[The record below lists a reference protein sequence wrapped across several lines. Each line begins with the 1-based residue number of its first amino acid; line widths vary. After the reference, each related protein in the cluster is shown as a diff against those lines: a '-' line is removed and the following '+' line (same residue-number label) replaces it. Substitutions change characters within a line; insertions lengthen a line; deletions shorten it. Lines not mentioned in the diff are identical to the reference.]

1 MDTDPETVVMEKT
14 DTPRED
20 SMSKKSNMTDELL
33 ELLKEEEAAEE
44 KKTGKED
51 TSGAS
56 RGRRASRLR
65 RLSGK
70 KIRASSAR
78 AERREKRRRML
89 KIAGGLL
96 LLLCVVLLGTLYIR
110 YAPTKE
116 RMDAK
121 EYFISRMSSGEERAE
136 LLEDELAVV
145 LQDHVESGKAI
156 LKDDA
161 LYLDYGI
168 VRSQLNSRFFWDSGE
183 RLMIYTTALET
194 YEIPLD
200 SSEYTIDGSTQSWS
214 RKILLG
220 RGSTVYVDAG
230 FLQQYTNMEYT
241 VSPETYHAYI
251 QNEWGTFLE
260 AEVKRDT
267 QIRYVGGVKGLIL
280 TDVKRGDRLRIL
292 EQMDKWSQVITSDGF
307 IGYVQNSKLREVKE
321 TTVTREF
328 EEPVYSS
335 LTQERLI
342 NLVWHNVD
350 SQEGNAYLEAD
361 TEGMTGVNV
370 ISPTWFRIIDNSG
383 AIESIASAEYVR
395 KAHKMGLEVWGLVDN
410 FTYSFSTTEL
420 LNSTQARRALVG
432 NLIGEAL
439 KVSMDGINVDLEAIT
454 QDGGYGYVQFVREL
468 SIACRRNGLVLSV
481 DVPVPAEFNRYYDRK
496 ELGTVADYV
505 IIMGY
510 DEHYV
515 GSDAGSV
522 ASLPFEE
529 NGIRSTL
536 EDVPAEK
543 IISGV
548 PFYTR
553 LWYTQ
558 TDDSGSSVWSEAYGM
573 GTIAKTLETYG
584 VETQWDAETSQ
595 KYAEWVLEDGIL
607 CQIWVEDNESL
618 SLKAG
623 LVKTYDLGG
632 IAAWKLGF
640 ENDSVWETLSENIGQ
655 ESAGVPAQTETET
668 ETETQKETQKEA
680 EPAEEK
686 DAQEEAEALTEH

>member
-1 MDTDPETVVMEKT
+1 
-14 DTPRED
+14 
-20 SMSKKSNMTDELL
+20 MSKKNKMTDELL
-33 ELLKEEEAAEE
+33 ELLREEEAAEAE
-44 KKTGKED
+44 KSGRKDASGKEE
-51 TSGAS
+51 TSGAGR
-56 RGRRASRLR
+56 RGRPSRLR
-65 RLSGK
+65 RLTGK
-70 KIRASSAR
+70 RISASPAR
-78 AERREKRRRML
+78 TERREKRKRML
-89 KIAGGLL
+89 RIAGGFL
-96 LLLCVVLLGTLYIR
+96 LLLCAVLLGSFYIR
-110 YAPTKE
+110 FAPTKE

-121 EYFISRMSSGEERAE
+121 EYFISRMSSGEESAE
-136 LLEDELAVV
+136 LADDELAVV
-145 LQDHVESGKAI
+145 LQDHIESGKAI
-156 LKDDA
+156 LKDGA
-161 LYLDYGI
+161 LYIDYGI
-168 VRSQLNSRFFWDSGE
+168 VRSSLNSRFFWDSGQ
-183 RLMIYTTALET
+183 RVMIYTTALET

-200 SSEYTIDGSTQSWS
+200 SDEYTIDGSAQSWE

-220 RGSTVYVDAG
+220 RGSTVYMDAA

-241 VSPETYHAYI
+241 VSPETYHAYV

-267 QIRYVGGVKGLIL
+267 QVRYVGGVKGLIL
-280 TDVKRGDRLRIL
+280 TDVKRGDKLRIL
-292 EQMDKWSQVITSDGF
+292 EQMDKWSHVITADGF

-328 EEPVYSS
+328 AEPEYSS
-335 LTQERLI
+335 LTEDRLI

-350 SQEGNAYLEAD
+350 SQEGNSYLESD

-370 ISPTWFRIIDNSG
+370 ISPTWFRIKDSSG

-420 LNSTQARRALVG
+420 LNSTEARRALVG

-454 QDGGYGYVQFVREL
+454 EDGGYGYVQFVREL
-468 SIACRRNGLVLSV
+468 SIACRRNGLILSV
-481 DVPVPAEFNRYYDRK
+481 DVPVPLDFNWYYDRK

-529 NGIRSTL
+529 NGIRNTL
-536 EDVPAEK
+536 DVVPAEK

-558 TDDSGSSVWSEAYGM
+558 TDDGGTSVWSEAYGM

-584 VETQWDAETSQ
+584 VVTEWDEETSQ
-595 KYAEWVLEDGIL
+595 KYAEWVLDDGIL

-618 SLKAG
+618 ALKAG
-623 LVKTYDLGG
+623 LVKNYGLGG

-640 ENDSVWETLSENIGQ
+640 ENSSVWATLSENIGQ
-655 ESAGVPAQTETET
+655 EINAAPAETEA
-668 ETETQKETQKEA
+668 ETQKEPKPAAQTDA
-680 EPAEEK
+680 E
-686 DAQEEAEALTEH
+686 QEAEALTEH

>member
-1 MDTDPETVVMEKT
+1 
-14 DTPRED
+14 
-20 SMSKKSNMTDELL
+20 MSKKSKMTDELL
-33 ELLKEEEAAEE
+33 ELLKEEEAAEAE
-44 KKTGKED
+44 KSRKEN
-51 TSGAS
+51 TSRNEEAPGT
-56 RGRRASRLR
+56 GRRRRTSRLQ
-65 RLSGK
+65 RLTGK
-70 KIRASSAR
+70 KISASSAR
-78 AERREKRRRML
+78 TERREKRKRML
-89 KIAGGLL
+89 RIAGGFL
-96 LLLCVVLLGTLYIR
+96 LLLCVVLLGSFYIR
-110 YAPTKE
+110 FAPTRE

-121 EYFISRMSSGEERAE
+121 EYFISRMSSGEESAE
-136 LLEDELAVV
+136 LADDELAVV

-161 LYLDYGI
+161 LYIDYGI
-168 VRSQLNSRFFWDSGE
+168 IRSRLNSRFFWDSGQ
-183 RLMIYTTALET
+183 RVMIYTTALET

-200 SSEYTIDGSTQSWS
+200 SDEYTIDGSTQSWE

-220 RGSTVYVDAG
+220 RGNTVYMDAA

-241 VSPETYHAYI
+241 VSPETYHAYV

-267 QIRYVGGVKGLIL
+267 QVRYVGGVKGLIL
-280 TDVKRGDRLRIL
+280 TDVKRGDKLRVL
-292 EQMDKWSQVITSDGF
+292 EQMNKWSHVITADGF

-328 EEPVYSS
+328 AEPEYSS
-335 LTQERLI
+335 LTEDRLI
-342 NLVWHNVD
+342 NLVWHTVD
-350 SQEGNAYLEAD
+350 SQESNSYLEAD
-361 TEGMTGVNV
+361 TKAMTGVNV
-370 ISPTWFRIIDNSG
+370 ISPTWFRIKDSSG
-383 AIESIASAEYVR
+383 AIESLASAEYVR

-420 LNSTQARRALVG
+420 LNSTEARRALAG

-454 QDGGYGYVQFVREL
+454 EDGGYGYVQFVREL

-481 DVPVPAEFNRYYDRK
+481 DVPVPAEFNWYYDRK

-515 GSDAGSV
+515 GSEAGSV

-529 NGIRSTL
+529 NGIRNTL
-536 EDVPAEK
+536 DLVPAEK

-558 TDDSGSSVWSEAYGM
+558 TDDSGTSVWSEAYGM

-584 VETQWDAETSQ
+584 VVTEWNEETSQ
-595 KYAEWVLEDGIL
+595 KYAEWVLDDGIL

-618 SLKAG
+618 ALKAG
-623 LVKTYDLGG
+623 LVKNYGLGG

-640 ENDSVWETLSENIGQ
+640 ENSSVWSTLSENIGQ
-655 ESAGVPAQTETET
+655 EISPAPEETEAETQRETGPAAQTD
-668 ETETQKETQKEA
+668 A
-680 EPAEEK
+680 E
-686 DAQEEAEALTEH
+686 QEAEALTEH

>member
-1 MDTDPETVVMEKT
+1 
-14 DTPRED
+14 
-20 SMSKKSNMTDELL
+20 MSKKSKMTDELL
-33 ELLKEEEAAEE
+33 ELLREEEAAEE
-44 KKTGKED
+44 RRSGKEENGSKGTGGDGPGSKGTGAGDPGTED
-51 TSGAS
+51 T
-56 RGRRASRLR
+56 GRRTSRRR

-70 KIRASSAR
+70 KIRLSSSR
-78 AERREKRRRML
+78 AGRREKRKRILR
-89 KIAGGLL
+89 IAGGIL
-96 LLLCVVLLGTLYIR
+96 LLLCAVLLGSIYIR
-110 YAPTKE
+110 FAPTKE

-121 EYFISRMSSGEERAE
+121 EYFISRMSAGGETVE
-136 LLEDELAVV
+136 LADDELAVV

-156 LKDDA
+156 LQDDA
-161 LYLDYGI
+161 LYLNYDMI
-168 VRSQLNSRFFWDSGE
+168 RSSLNSRFFWDSAQ
-183 RLMIYTTALET
+183 RVMLYTTALET

-200 SSEYTIDGSTQSWS
+200 SDSYTIDGSARSWQ
-214 RKILLG
+214 RKILIG
-220 RGSTVYVDAG
+220 RGSTVYMDAEY
-230 FLQQYTNMEYT
+230 LQQYTNMEYT
-241 VSPETYHAYI
+241 VEPETYHAYV

-280 TDVKRGDRLRIL
+280 TDVKRGDTLRIL
-292 EQMDKWSQVITSDGF
+292 EQMNKWSRVITADGF

-328 EEPVYSS
+328 EEPEYSS
-335 LTQERLI
+335 LTEDRLI
-342 NLVWHNVD
+342 NLVWHAVD
-350 SQEGNAYLEAD
+350 SQEGNSYLESD

-370 ISPTWFRIIDNSG
+370 ISPTWFRIKDSSG
-383 AIESIASAEYVR
+383 AIESIASADYVR

-410 FTYSFSTTEL
+410 FSYSFSTTEL
-420 LNSTQARRALVG
+420 LNSTEARRTLAG

-439 KVSMDGINVDLEAIT
+439 KVSLDGINVDLEAIT
-454 QDGGYGYVQFVREL
+454 EDGGYGYVQFIREL
-468 SIACRRNGLVLSV
+468 SIACRRNGLILSV
-481 DVPVPAEFNRYYDRK
+481 DVPVPAEFNWYYDRK

-529 NGIRSTL
+529 NGIKNTL
-536 EDVPAEK
+536 ELVPAEK

-558 TDDSGSSVWSEAYGM
+558 TDESGTSVWSEAYGM

-584 VETQWDAETSQ
+584 VETEWDEETSQ
-595 KYAEWVLEDGIL
+595 KYGEWVLDDGIL

-618 SLKAG
+618 ALKAG
-623 LVKTYDLGG
+623 LVRNYGLGG

-640 ENDSVWETLSENIGQ
+640 ENSSVWATLSENIGQ
-655 ESAGVPAQTETET
+655 ETASPETET
-668 ETETQKETQKEA
+668 ESKALAGAGRAAETDTEA
-680 EPAEEK
+680 ET
-686 DAQEEAEALTEH
+686 EALTER